1 MKKPGEQQ
9 NKNKKQHQ
17 QKRPDCEFFKYTR
30 RRRWDYMKGEHMTVI
45 LTAGEYLK
53 PDNNVAVMH
62 TSSDVDAKKPEIF
75 KKYTGLNGIV
85 RS

>member
-9 NKNKKQHQ
+9 NKNKKQQQ
-17 QKRPDCEFFKYTR
+17 QKRPDCEFFKYAR
-30 RRRWDYMKGEHMTVI
+30 RRRRDYMKGEHMTVI

-62 TSSDVDAKKPEIF
+62 TSSYVDAKKAWNF
-75 KKYTGLNGIV
+75 
-85 RS
+85 

>member
-1 MKKPGEQQ
+1 
-9 NKNKKQHQ
+9 
-17 QKRPDCEFFKYTR
+17 
-30 RRRWDYMKGEHMTVI
+30 MKGEHMTVI
-45 LTAGEYLK
+45 LTEGEYLK

-62 TSSDVDAKKPEIF
+62 TSF

>member
-9 NKNKKQHQ
+9 NKNKKQQQ

-30 RRRWDYMKGEHMTVI
+30 RRRRDYMKGEHMTVI
-45 LTAGEYLK
+45 LTEGEYLK

-62 TSSDVDAKKPEIF
+62 TSF

>member
-1 MKKPGEQQ
+1 
-9 NKNKKQHQ
+9 
-17 QKRPDCEFFKYTR
+17 
-30 RRRWDYMKGEHMTVI
+30 MKGEHMTVI
-45 LTAGEYLK
+45 LTEGEYLK
-53 PDNNVAVMH
+53 PDNNVAVIH